1 MSIKLMSLVWECDLP
16 PNQTFVLLAMADH
29 AHDDGSRCFPSVAK
43 LAWKCGYS
51 RRQIQ
56 NIIQALRKKAI
67 LLVVN
72 HDTGGRGSDGRGQST
87 EYLIRLTDVPKKQP
101 YQSNARSS
109 TQKGAI
115 IAPLT
120 LQSTTQKGAPQCT
133 HRDEIH
139 DKEGCTL
146 RQRRVHSTSPQPLVN
161 ITEPSSEP
169 SVNPGENEKFWDTV
183 LDLLQLQVTRP
194 SFETWLKGTKCVS
207 ITVDVATIGVANSFV
222 KEMLH
227 ERLYSL
233 ICRAIE
239 QVPPYPKEVLFEV
252 ATAEEGTESP

>member
-1 MSIKLMSLVWECDLP
+1 MSLVWECDLP

-29 AHDDGSRCFPSVAK
+29 AHDDGSRCYPSVAK

-51 RRQIQ
+51 RRQVQ

-67 LLVVN
+67 LLVVD
-72 HDTGGRGSDGRGQST
+72 HDTGGRGPDGRGQTT
-87 EYLIRLTDVPKKQP
+87 EYLIRLTDVPKKQS
-101 YQSNARSS
+101 YQSNARSGMN
-109 TQKGAI
+109 KGAM

-120 LQSTTQKGAPQCT
+120 VKSTTKKGEPQCIHKDET
-133 HRDEIH
+133 HN
-139 DKEGCTL
+139 KEGCNL
-146 RQRRVHSTSPQPLVN
+146 RQRRVNPTSPQPLVN
-161 ITEPSSEP
+161 ITEPSTEP
-169 SVNPGENEKFWDTV
+169 LVNPSENEKFWNTV

-194 SFETWLKGTKCVS
+194 SFETWLKGTRCISV
-207 ITVDVATIGVANSFV
+207 TVDVATIGVANSFV

-239 QVPPYPKEVLFEV
+239 QVMPYPKEVLFEV
-252 ATAEEGTESP
+252 ATGVEGIES